1 MGRPTSGGRHRVAAV
16 ALRSAGPLR
25 DPEPAGSLIADGI
38 VVFLEERAPHVRA
51 NLTSLFGVMLRS
63 RNRYL
68 LLLDLLLLPAATLL
82 GFASRF
88 EGWSWPA
95 PYERVAIA
103 FLAVMVPL
111 KLATSWRAGLY
122 RRLWRYASISDLEC
136 LLTVAG
142 GAAAASLVV
151 GAGVFPLLPGLGVR
165 VPLSVLVID
174 AVLTLALL
182 AAPRFF
188 VRILQRQRLGASQ
201 AEGRRVLIVGAGAA
215 GGLIVRELRGN
226 PQLGMVPV
234 GLVDDDRTKHGRHID
249 DVLVLGP
256 LSQIPELVMRH
267 GVQEIIIAM
276 PAAPG
281 SVVRSVLHAA
291 HDVGVPTRTVPG
303 LFEIISGRKSVRS
316 LRSVEIE
323 DLLRREP
330 VRTDFDLVRPLATG
344 RTVLVTGA
352 GGSIGS
358 ELCRQI
364 LRLAPSRLVVLG
376 RGENSIFELVQELT
390 RTFPQADVEPVI
402 CDVRDRG
409 ALREVFRR
417 FRPHSVFHA
426 AAHKHVPLMERNPAE
441 AVLNNVLGTANTVR
455 LAAEFGVE
463 RFVLISTDKAVRPT
477 SIMGATKRL
486 AESVVQDVSQRL
498 GKPYVSVRFGN
509 VLGSRG
515 SVVPTFLR
523 QIEAGGP
530 VTVTHPDM
538 RRYFMTIPEAVQ
550 LVLQAGA
557 LGQGSE
563 TFVLDMGE
571 PVKIA
576 DLAAD
581 LIRLSGLEVGTDIE
595 IKFTGI
601 RPGEKLYEELF
612 FGAECA
618 TPTVHP
624 KVLRANTVAADEDC
638 VAAIEALIER
648 AQRKAP
654 AAELRHAIA
663 QIVRD
668 YRPPAEVAGPY
679 GAEPSTVEA
688 PVVQQPVGVAE
699 GAGQPSWPR
708 PEVAARV
715 ARSAIG

>member
-1 MGRPTSGGRHRVAAV
+1 MGG
-16 ALRSAGPLR
+16 AL
-25 DPEPAGSLIADGI
+25 
-38 VVFLEERAPHVRA
+38 APMV
-51 NLTSLFGVMLRS
+51 RS

-68 LLLDLLLLPAATLL
+68 FLLDLLALPVATLM

-88 EGWSWPA
+88 EGWVWPE
-95 PYERVAIA
+95 PYPRLALA
-103 FLAVMVPL
+103 FVAVMIPV
-111 KLATSWRAGLY
+111 KLAISWRSGLY
-122 RRLWRYASISDLEC
+122 RRLWRYAGVSDLEC
-136 LLTVAG
+136 LLTV
-142 GAAAASLVV
+142 GALATVASLVV
-151 GAGVFPLLPGLGVR
+151 GSALFPLVPGLGLR
-165 VPLSVLVID
+165 VPFSVLVID
-174 AVLTLALL
+174 SVLWLALL
-182 AAPRFF
+182 ALPRLV
-188 VRILQRQRLGASQ
+188 VRMLQRQRLGRRQ
-201 AEGRRVLIVGAGAA
+201 VEGRRVLIVGAGAA
-215 GGLIVRELRGN
+215 GGLIVRELRCN
-226 PQLGMVPV
+226 PQLGMLPV

-256 LSQIPELVMRH
+256 LSQIPQLVMRH

-281 SVVRSVLHAA
+281 SVVRAVVQAA

-364 LRLAPSRLVVLG
+364 LRLDPSRLVVLG

-390 RTFPQADVEPVI
+390 RTFPGADIEPLI

-417 FRPHSVFHA
+417 FRPYSVFHA

-463 RFVLISTDKAVRPT
+463 HFVLISTDKAVRPT

-486 AESVVQDVSQRL
+486 AESLVQDVSQRC

-571 PVKIA
+571 PVRIA

-581 LIRLSGLEVGTDIE
+581 LVRLSGLEVGTDIE

-612 FGAECA
+612 FSAECA

-624 KVLRANTVAADEDC
+624 KVLRANSVAADEDC
-638 VAAIEALIER
+638 VSAIEELIER

-668 YRPPAEVAGPY
+668 YRPPTEMPAPF
-679 GAEPSTVEA
+679 GAEPAAVVEA
-688 PVVQQPVGVAE
+688 ASE
-699 GAGQPSWPR
+699 SAWPR
-708 PEVAARV
+708 PEVIGRV
-715 ARSAIG
+715 AGSGVG